1 VTSKVWMTDF
11 APEDMPVA
19 VDRILREL
27 GLDYVDQ
34 LLLHWPIPYAKPPP
48 GCPPSCPERWAGT
61 DDILRPRGADGNIAT
76 GETSLA
82 DTWLALEA
90 AKKAGKVRSIGVSN
104 FNVEEIKSL
113 AGGRPDAVMPA
124 VNQVEA
130 HVFWNQ
136 ASLLDSMKALTVAV
150 VAYSPLGNP
159 ALYGENSGMNSAV
172 VSDIAAETGLTP
184 AQVMINF
191 LVAQGWIVVPKSVT
205 PSRIDQNIN
214 FELKLTSEHIAKIAR
229 DAPQN
234 RLANPKNRP
243 GGLPVF
249 VDEPF
254 EPRGVEPRGAE
265 L

>member
-1 VTSKVWMTDF
+1 MAFEMKV
-11 APEDMPVA
+11 
-19 VDRILREL
+19 
-27 GLDYVDQ
+27 
-34 LLLHWPIPYAKPPP
+34 
-48 GCPPSCPERWAGT
+48 
-61 DDILRPRGADGNIAT
+61 
-76 GETSLA
+76 
-82 DTWLALEA
+82 
-90 AKKAGKVRSIGVSN
+90 
-104 FNVEEIKSL
+104 
-113 AGGRPDAVMPA
+113 
-124 VNQVEA
+124 
-130 HVFWNQ
+130 

-159 ALYGENSGMNSAV
+159 ELYGENSGMNSAV
-172 VSDIAAETGLTP
+172 VSDIAAETGLMP

-229 DAPQN
+229 DAPQK

-249 VDEPF
+249 VDEPI